1 MSWKEQQEFL
11 AQHLS
16 PEVVG
21 FVRDALAGLE
31 REKVV
36 DAPGVISG
44 VLRRMRAAELESVRR
59 AAAGTEALLKKAFSL
74 RFQRVRV

>member
-21 FVRDALAGLE
+21 FVREALVGME
-31 REKVV
+31 RENVV
-36 DAPGVISG
+36 DAPSVISG
-44 VLRRMRAAELESVRR
+44 VLTRMRVAELESVRR
-59 AAAGTEALLKKAFSL
+59 AAARTEELLKKAFLL
-74 RFQRVRV
+74 RFQRVRA

>member
-16 PEVVG
+16 PEVAG
-21 FVRDALAGLE
+21 FVREALVGVE
-31 REKVV
+31 RENVV

-44 VLRRMRAAELESVRR
+44 VLYRMQAAELESVRR
-59 AAAGTEALLKKAFSL
+59 AAAGTEALLKKAFTL
-74 RFQRVRV
+74 RFHRAGS